1 MSHFALEAELAAPVQ
16 RWMQRQGLRVKAEY
30 RTPWG
35 ICDLVGI
42 ALDKHRVKQ
51 RRKAGHHK
59 ALGRIERIGVLELIP
74 TQASGSAIRLTDLLS
89 AAQTNMGITVERE
102 LDWLLRNGFVRWS
115 SERSLQRMDSWAP
128 LQQRIVAIE
137 LKLQRIT
144 EALAQA
150 NNHSP
155 LTRERYVA
163 LPLDAAR
170 RACRLRT
177 QDFRHAGVGL
187 LGVLPSRCYTL
198 LHPGEHVPPED
209 TLEQRHCV
217 ERFWRT
223 HFKDS

>member
-1 MSHFALEAELAAPVQ
+1 MSHFALEAELVAPVQ

-42 ALDKHRVKQ
+42 ALDKHRVTQ
-51 RRKAGHHK
+51 RRKAGHNT
-59 ALGRIERIGVLELIP
+59 ALGRIERIGLLELIP
-74 TQASGSAIRLTDLLS
+74 TQASGSAISWTDLVRV
-89 AAQTNMGITVERE
+89 AQANMGIAVERE

-115 SERSLQRMDSWAP
+115 AERSLRRMDSWAP
-128 LQQRIVAIE
+128 LQRRIVAIE
-137 LKLQRIT
+137 LKLNRIR

-163 LPLDAAR
+163 LPLDVAR

-177 QDFRHAGVGL
+177 QEFVKAGVGL

-198 LHPGEHVPPED
+198 LHPDDHVPRED
-209 TLEQRHCV
+209 RLEQRHCV